1 MRKLSGKQKRFIN
14 EYLIDTNAT
23 QAAIRAG
30 YSQKSARYAARD
42 LLARQQ
48 IKNEIQDRLA
58 ILDKAKVCTIQEV
71 MEYLT
76 AVMRGE
82 TTSTVIMVVG
92 RGGGVTEAQYIEKP
106 PSMVERLRAAELLGK
121 RYGLFNNTFEIE
133 SAIPV
138 VIVGSSE
145 LDDSNTVFNNYLPGA
160 CTDNA
165 ERSKNNGKG

>member
-1 MRKLSGKQKRFIN
+1 MTPTPRRQRYELVIVK
-14 EYLIDTNAT
+14 
-23 QAAIRAG
+23 
-30 YSQKSARYAARD
+30 KSARYAARD

-48 IKNEIQDRLA
+48 IKDEIQDRLD

-71 MEYLT
+71 MH
-76 AVMRGE
+76 GE

-121 RYGLFNNTFEIE
+121 RYGLFNNKFEIE

>member
-1 MRKLSGKQKRFIN
+1 MRKLSDKQKRFIN

-42 LLARQQ
+42 LLARQH
-48 IKNEIQDRLA
+48 IKDEIQEQLA
-58 ILDKAKVCTIQEV
+58 IIDSAKVCTIQEV

-82 TTSTVIMVVG
+82 TTSTVIVLIG
-92 RGGGVTEAQYIEKP
+92 RGSGVTEAQYIERP
-106 PSMVERLRAAELLGK
+106 PSMAERLRAAELLGK
-121 RYGLFNNTFEIE
+121 RYGLFNSKLELE

-138 VIVGSSE
+138 VIAGSADLE
-145 LDDSNTVFNNYLPGA
+145 DGNTVFNNYLPDG
-160 CTDNA
+160 CTGGVEQEA
-165 ERSKNNGKG
+165 ANGKG